1 METREEN
8 YKGVFD
14 NRLGFGLRCAVV
26 VIDFIK
32 AYTTPGAPFY
42 APGVVSAVQAS
53 VSLLATARRAG
64 VPIIYTKV
72 VYHPSGADGGL
83 FVQKVPAL
91 RTLVEDAPLGVID
104 PKITPEAG
112 DLVIAKNYPSGFFG
126 TTLASTLHT
135 QGIDTII
142 LIGCSTSGCVRA
154 TAVDAI
160 QHGFRVVVPREC
172 VGDRHDGPHE
182 ASLFDI
188 QAKYGDVLPQAD
200 VENHLQHACQGDA

>member
-8 YKGVFD
+8 YSEVF
-14 NRLGFGLRCAVV
+14 NQRLGFGQSCAVV

-42 APGVVSAVQAS
+42 APGVVAAVQAS
-53 VSLLATARRAG
+53 VSLLAVAREAG
-64 VPIIYTKV
+64 VPVIYTKV

-83 FVQKVPAL
+83 FVKKVPAL

-104 PKITPEAG
+104 PKITPEPG
-112 DLVIAKNYPSGFFG
+112 DLVIPKNYPSGFFG
-126 TTLASTLHT
+126 TTLASTLYT
-135 QGIDTII
+135 QGVDTII

-160 QHGFRVVVPREC
+160 QHGFRVIVPKEC
-172 VGDRHDGPHE
+172 VGDRHDDPHD
-182 ASLFDI
+182 ATLFDI
-188 QAKYGDVLPQAD
+188 QAKYGDVLPLAD
-200 VENHLQHACQGDA
+200 VETHLQRSR

>member
-32 AYTTPGAPFY
+32 AYTSPGAPFY

-104 PKITPEAG
+104 PKITPEPG

>member
-32 AYTTPGAPFY
+32 AYTSPGAPFY

>member
-53 VSLLATARRAG
+53 VGLLATARRAG

>member
-32 AYTTPGAPFY
+32 AYTSPGAPFY

-104 PKITPEAG
+104 PKITPEPG

-188 QAKYGDVLPQAD
+188 QAKYGDVLPQAE

>member
-32 AYTTPGAPFY
+32 AYTSPGAPFY

-53 VSLLATARRAG
+53 MSLLATARRAG

-91 RTLVEDAPLGVID
+91 RTLVEDSPLGVID
-104 PKITPEAG
+104 PKITPAPG

-142 LIGCSTSGCVRA
+142 LLGCSTSGCVRA

-188 QAKYGDVLPQAD
+188 QAKYGDVLPQAE